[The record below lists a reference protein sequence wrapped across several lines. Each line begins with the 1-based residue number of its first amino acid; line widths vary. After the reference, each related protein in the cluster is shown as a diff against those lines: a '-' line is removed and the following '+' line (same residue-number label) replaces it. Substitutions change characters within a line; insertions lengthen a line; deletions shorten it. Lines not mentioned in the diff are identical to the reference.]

1 MILLDFLPTWVF
13 HLITLAGIGGFL
25 ASAVLTFIPFISNYN
40 LPIQVGSVIILAFG
54 LYMSGGAS
62 NQERWEAKVAEV
74 KLEMAKKE
82 AASAEASTKVVTKY
96 VTKVEI
102 VKEKGDSIV
111 KQIPNLI
118 SQDADAKCAVPNG
131 FVLLHDSAS
140 RNEIPDASGN
150 VNEGTSDVKL
160 SGVAKTVTE
169 NYTTYY
175 QVVEQLKSLQEWVKE
190 QKRIYNGD

>member
-1 MILLDFLPTWVF
+1 MWLLDFLPSWIF
-13 HLITLAGIGGFL
+13 HLITLAGIGGIL
-25 ASAVLTFIPFISNYN
+25 ASAVLKFIPFISNYK
-40 LPIQVGSVIILAFG
+40 LPIQVASVIILSFG
-54 LYMSGGAS
+54 LYMMGGAS
-62 NQERWEAKVAEV
+62 NQERWEARVAEV

-102 VKEKGDSIV
+102 VKEKGDSIA
-111 KQIPNLI
+111 KEIPKLI
-118 SQDADAKCAVPNG
+118 SQNADAMCAVPNG

-140 RNEIPDASGN
+140 RNEIPDTSGN
-150 VNEGTSDVKL
+150 VNEGTSDVKI
-160 SGVAKTVTE
+160 SGVAKTITE